1 MFSHN
6 IQQRPIYF
14 LDKYVIIIFVTK
26 FQNHGS
32 EHNHGLL
39 WIKDAPIHGI
49 NTNEKI
55 IFFLSINTFHIMYP
69 ITNYITKCTITSTHL
84 DI

>member
-55 IFFLSINTFHIMYP
+55 IFF
-69 ITNYITKCTITSTHL
+69 CQ
-84 DI
+84 